1 MAIKIPRGEIPAPSV
16 GNRGSSVLS
25 AVQSN
30 KIDYDKVT
38 DTIDFIGNKIAAHN
52 AKIEAQRIDNKNTL
66 NKALLQG
73 DVNSLLENINDNP
86 KLSTDGTLESYNGVY
101 NVGVKKLEEKYKKIY
116 KNDDDAFAIW
126 KSDLYTVVNN
136 GSQTM
141 RTSRRKKVLAEAQIN
156 FNSTN
161 VEFTTNLDNQPVTPN
176 IWMSTELLIKQEK
189 ERFIR
194 ADALGIP
201 VNYESHL
208 KMINDK
214 TWKKVISA
222 NKNYVD
228 DLTGLEEVD
237 YKAIYNELNST
248 KSTQEYF
255 GKTMPKDTKESLL
268 SWAKEKSTTQQAMY
282 DSRKEA
288 KQLVSN
294 ETFTNQLIAISSNSI
309 KGIEYSKD
317 FLKNLE
323 ADVSLSPEL
332 KRTLKTAYNTTLKN
346 LVSGAATY
354 ESPTGLQVK
363 ATLTY
368 LVNGGFID
376 TKGEYA
382 IINNAMAEG
391 HIKPEY
397 ATTLLKNAKENTKER
412 HQWKKTVTKN
422 AISVLAKELN
432 VDDLNIA
439 AMVEN
444 FDSSKAG
451 SAADI
456 LSKFLSDSK
465 MPKEVYAAMNQMFAM
480 VAEGEGKNISIKEM
494 LMDEKSP
501 NYILNDLIGV
511 YKARVKKEVDKNW
524 MGILSADE
532 QLAVSSIT
540 KNGFDYSFDTTKYF
554 SGKSSDTPAVDLPLK
569 NEGESVFS
577 YIERVQKVT
586 KTNKD
591 KYLPEWGTG
600 NFVTDSL
607 DMSSFIITPEG
618 K

>member
-1 MAIKIPRGEIPAPSV
+1 
-16 GNRGSSVLS
+16 
-25 AVQSN
+25 
-30 KIDYDKVT
+30 
-38 DTIDFIGNKIAAHN
+38 
-52 AKIEAQRIDNKNTL
+52 
-66 NKALLQG
+66 
-73 DVNSLLENINDNP
+73 
-86 KLSTDGTLESYNGVY
+86 
-101 NVGVKKLEEKYKKIY
+101 
-116 KNDDDAFAIW
+116 
-126 KSDLYTVVNN
+126 
-136 GSQTM
+136 
-141 RTSRRKKVLAEAQIN
+141 
-156 FNSTN
+156 
-161 VEFTTNLDNQPVTPN
+161 
-176 IWMSTELLIKQEK
+176 
-189 ERFIR
+189 
-194 ADALGIP
+194 
-201 VNYESHL
+201 
-208 KMINDK
+208 
-214 TWKKVISA
+214 
-222 NKNYVD
+222 
-228 DLTGLEEVD
+228 
-237 YKAIYNELNST
+237 
-248 KSTQEYF
+248 
-255 GKTMPKDTKESLL
+255 
-268 SWAKEKSTTQQAMY
+268 
-282 DSRKEA
+282 
-288 KQLVSN
+288 
-294 ETFTNQLIAISSNSI
+294 
-309 KGIEYSKD
+309 
-317 FLKNLE
+317 
-323 ADVSLSPEL
+323 
-332 KRTLKTAYNTTLKN
+332 
-346 LVSGAATY
+346 
-354 ESPTGLQVK
+354 
-363 ATLTY
+363 
-368 LVNGGFID
+368 
-376 TKGEYA
+376 
-382 IINNAMAEG
+382 MAEG

-456 LSKFLSDSK
+456 LSKFLSDNK